1 MTIKYNQEFTDHRN
15 TKNQSEMYQ
24 RRKSKQ
30 PVDITLDEL
39 KMSHDNHLYDQ
50 QIEMIKEEL
59 KEFIN
64 ERIVMKAVIY
74 VVIFWLMLGTLI
86 GVVGLAI

>member
-1 MTIKYNQEFTDHRN
+1 MVNKYNQELTDHRN

-24 RRKSKQ
+24 RRKAK
-30 PVDITLDEL
+30 PVELPVGIQVTEL

-64 ERIVMKAVIY
+64 ERGK
-74 VVIFWLMLGTLI
+74 
-86 GVVGLAI
+86 

>member
-1 MTIKYNQEFTDHRN
+1 MNDKDIERVQQEVHTANHIK
-15 TKNQSEMYQ
+15 MYEH
-24 RRKSKQ
+24 KKAKQ

-50 QIEMIKEEL
+50 QIEMIREAL

-64 ERIVMKAVIY
+64 ERGK
-74 VVIFWLMLGTLI
+74 
-86 GVVGLAI
+86 

>member
-1 MTIKYNQEFTDHRN
+1 MNNKDIERVQQEVHTANHIK
-15 TKNQSEMYQ
+15 MYE
-24 RRKSKQ
+24 RKKAKQ

-50 QIEMIKEEL
+50 LIEMIKEEL

-64 ERIVMKAVIY
+64 ERGK
-74 VVIFWLMLGTLI
+74 
-86 GVVGLAI
+86 